1 MIKIRNLAPV
11 VAVGALVGL
20 AGCGRGTMHPAAAM
34 PPAAPRPAP
43 AAAPAPPPPP
53 RMSPYQA
60 EHAHGTVRAVQ
71 TALRQQ
77 GLYRGKVDGEWG
89 PLTKRAVRRYQR
101 RNKLPTTGMLDQATL
116 ASMNITARGGAS
128 SMKSGARS
136 HAPAMP
142 GAGAGTASPGASSS
156 ATPPK
161 TGY

>member
-11 VAVGALVGL
+11 VAIGALVGL
-20 AGCGRGTMHPAAAM
+20 AGCSGGATHQAAAM
-34 PPAAPRPAP
+34 PPAAPPPAP

-53 RMSPYQA
+53 PMTPYEA

-71 TALRQQ
+71 TALQQQ

-101 RNKLPTTGMLDQATL
+101 QNNLPTTGTLDQATL

-128 SMKSGARS
+128 SMNSGAGS
-136 HAPAMP
+136 DAPAMP
-142 GAGAGTASPGASSS
+142 GAGAGTATPGASSS